1 MGLRNSSW
9 KLLILKDSPF
19 HFLSKFISFH
29 WAAFDVVHQ
38 ADDDEFNDD
47 PKSHDE
53 DEKKKKMH
61 RKLNFHFFLHY
72 LFVTQGF
79 LFPFVHLFL
88 KDTEFSLVHSRN
100 AVIVHP
106 FLVCLLIL
114 IHFSSLWAIGFR
126 KQGRA
131 LLPTFLGYNTMACM
145 PLLVISQRAQESW
158 VLLRKW
164 HWHKTF
170 HSLAHVVHNI
180 VGKTHIKVLG
190 VKWIFQF
197 LSDRKWSDLSNNFGW
212 KLQKKETL
220 GRPPPTFPHQILLLQ
235 KIEKD
240 QAQLK

>member
-126 KQGRA
+126 KQGA
-131 LLPTFLGYNTMACM
+131 ELSYLHFLAIIQWHAC
-145 PLLVISQRAQESW
+145 
-158 VLLRKW
+158 
-164 HWHKTF
+164 HC
-170 HSLAHVVHNI
+170 
-180 VGKTHIKVLG
+180 
-190 VKWIFQF
+190 
-197 LSDRKWSDLSNNFGW
+197 
-212 KLQKKETL
+212 
-220 GRPPPTFPHQILLLQ
+220 
-235 KIEKD
+235 
-240 QAQLK
+240 